1 MDKKVLYSPKEIL
14 LSATEFAY
22 TGQAVEP
29 VITIKDSQGKVI
41 SDSNY
46 NVVYKN
52 NINIGQANVEIT
64 FKNNYSGTSTDSFW
78 IKEAVEGQVPTE
90 AAIK

>member
-1 MDKKVLYSPKEIL
+1 M
-14 LSATEFAY
+14 
-22 TGQAVEP
+22 
-29 VITIKDSQGKVI
+29 ITIKDSQGKVI